1 MIFVKGLKKSQKI
14 SRLIQIVIAIIL
26 LIGLT
31 HLWKSSLNNG
41 QQLLN
46 SQTQI
51 MARLLAQQA
60 ANGAAPAMFLQ
71 NDEQLQWLANA
82 LIDDPKVMSVHIY
95 DAQGVRLAFA
105 QSVSE
110 EALDADDEE
119 LKELLS
125 PYPPMIENVLQGDN
139 NLGYIEVRVNL
150 RIFFDEI
157 KTLYQENMKLQQTML
172 IVAGI
177 IGLLL
182 SRALSFKRA
191 DFDRRKTRAKQGR
204 KNSHLLQ
211 LNQSDSVDGIDD
223 DMNDGMDDGM
233 DSRED
238 LKDHIPSD
246 EHAELSDTE
255 LADIEYQE
263 LTDLN
268 QDSQTT
274 TDTKNK
280 GAKALASKSPKAS
293 NSSSAAKSREDQK
306 DKAEPK

>member
-14 SRLIQIVIAIIL
+14 SRIIQIVLAIIL
-26 LIGLT
+26 LFGLT

-60 ANGAAPAMFLQ
+60 ANGAAPAMYLQ

-82 LIDDPKVMSVHIY
+82 LIDDPKVMSVNIY

-110 EALDADDEE
+110 DELDADDQE
-119 LKELLS
+119 LKQLLS
-125 PYPPMIENVLQGDN
+125 PYPPMIENVLQGEN
-139 NLGYIEVRVNL
+139 NLGYIEVRLNL

-204 KNSHLLQ
+204 KNSNLLQ
-211 LNQSDSVDGIDD
+211 KNATENDDELDDTQEINSQVDKGID
-223 DMNDGMDDGM
+223 
-233 DSRED
+233 
-238 LKDHIPSD
+238 SD
-246 EHAELSDTE
+246 TSSQSELSTDE
-255 LADIEYQE
+255 LQTGELSNSDRADLEYQE
-263 LTDLN
+263 LTDMKDE
-268 QDSQTT
+268 QIEPKDKKT
-274 TDTKNK
+274 NK
-280 GAKALASKSPKAS
+280 ASKSTTK
-293 NSSSAAKSREDQK
+293 KT
-306 DKAEPK
+306 

>member
-14 SRLIQIVIAIIL
+14 SRLIQIILAIIL

-82 LIDDPKVMSVHIY
+82 LIDDPKVMSVNIY

-110 EALDADDEE
+110 DDFDADDKE
-119 LKELLS
+119 LKQLLS
-125 PYPPMIENVLQGDN
+125 PYPPLIENVLQGEN
-139 NLGYIEVRVNL
+139 NLGYIEVRLNL

-204 KNSHLLQ
+204 KNSNLLQ
-211 LNQSDSVDGIDD
+211 NSMIENTAEDELNDTDFNNSDFNEADLNASDF
-223 DMNDGMDDGM
+223 NDSGFDKNDI
-233 DSRED
+233 SQ
-238 LKDHIPSD
+238 D
-246 EHAELSDTE
+246 EAVKLEFQELSDIKE
-255 LADIEYQE
+255 EQAE
-263 LTDLN
+263 
-268 QDSQTT
+268 
-274 TDTKNK
+274 DTSSKNK
-280 GAKALASKSPKAS
+280 SKT
-293 NSSSAAKSREDQK
+293 R
-306 DKAEPK
+306 

>member
-223 DMNDGMDDGM
+223 GMDDGM

-268 QDSQTT
+268 QDSQTI

-280 GAKALASKSPKAS
+280 GAKAKAFKSPK
-293 NSSSAAKSREDQK
+293 AAKSREDQK
-306 DKAEPK
+306 DEAEPK

>member
-14 SRLIQIVIAIIL
+14 SRLIQIILAIIL

-82 LIDDPKVMSVHIY
+82 LIDDPKVMSVNIY

-110 EALDADDEE
+110 DDFDADDKE
-119 LKELLS
+119 LKQLLS
-125 PYPPMIENVLQGDN
+125 PYPPLIENVLQGEN
-139 NLGYIEVRVNL
+139 NLGYIEVRLNL

-204 KNSHLLQ
+204 KNSNLLQ
-211 LNQSDSVDGIDD
+211 NSTVENTAEDELNDTDFNNSDFNEADL
-223 DMNDGMDDGM
+223 NDSDLNASDFK
-233 DSRED
+233 DSD
-238 LKDHIPSD
+238 LNDSGFDKNDISQD
-246 EHAELSDTE
+246 EAVKLEFQELSDIKE
-255 LADIEYQE
+255 EQAE
-263 LTDLN
+263 
-268 QDSQTT
+268 
-274 TDTKNK
+274 DTSSKNK
-280 GAKALASKSPKAS
+280 SKT
-293 NSSSAAKSREDQK
+293 R
-306 DKAEPK
+306 

>member
-14 SRLIQIVIAIIL
+14 SRLIQIILAIIL

-82 LIDDPKVMSVHIY
+82 LIDDPKVMSVNIY

-110 EALDADDEE
+110 DDFDADDKE
-119 LKELLS
+119 LKQLLS
-125 PYPPMIENVLQGDN
+125 PYPPLIENVLQGEN
-139 NLGYIEVRVNL
+139 NLGYIEVRLNL

-204 KNSHLLQ
+204 KNSNLLQ
-211 LNQSDSVDGIDD
+211 NSMIENTAEDELNDTDFNNSGFNEADLNEADLNDSDL
-223 DMNDGMDDGM
+223 NDSGFDKNDI
-233 DSRED
+233 SQ
-238 LKDHIPSD
+238 D
-246 EHAELSDTE
+246 EAVKLEFKELSDIKE
-255 LADIEYQE
+255 EQAE
-263 LTDLN
+263 
-268 QDSQTT
+268 
-274 TDTKNK
+274 DTSSKNK
-280 GAKALASKSPKAS
+280 SKT
-293 NSSSAAKSREDQK
+293 Q
-306 DKAEPK
+306 

>member
-223 DMNDGMDDGM
+223 DMDDVMG
-233 DSRED
+233 SRED
-238 LKDHIPSD
+238 LKDHIPSG

-268 QDSQTT
+268 QGNQTT

-280 GAKALASKSPKAS
+280 GAKAKASKSPKAS

>member
-14 SRLIQIVIAIIL
+14 SRIIQIVLAVIL
-26 LIGLT
+26 LFGLT

-82 LIDDPKVMSVHIY
+82 LIDDPKVMSVNIY

-105 QSVSE
+105 QSVSKDE
-110 EALDADDEE
+110 LDADDQE
-119 LKELLS
+119 LKQLLS
-125 PYPPMIENVLQGDN
+125 PYPPMIENVLQGEN
-139 NLGYIEVRVNL
+139 NLGYIEVRLNL

-204 KNSHLLQ
+204 KNSNLLQ
-211 LNQSDSVDGIDD
+211 KNAVEDD
-223 DMNDGMDDGM
+223 DASLEESEIDTNEQNGD
-233 DSRED
+233 
-238 LKDHIPSD
+238 
-246 EHAELSDTE
+246 ELSHSERD
-255 LADIEYQE
+255 DIEYQE
-263 LTDLN
+263 LSSMKEEELEPE
-268 QDSQTT
+268 DSQPVKKAK
-274 TDTKNK
+274 TK
-280 GAKALASKSPKAS
+280 
-293 NSSSAAKSREDQK
+293 D
-306 DKAEPK
+306 

>member
-14 SRLIQIVIAIIL
+14 SRLIQIILAIIL

-82 LIDDPKVMSVHIY
+82 LIDDPKVMSVNIY

-110 EALDADDEE
+110 DDFDADDKE
-119 LKELLS
+119 LKQLLS
-125 PYPPMIENVLQGDN
+125 PYPPLIENVLQGEN
-139 NLGYIEVRVNL
+139 NLGYIEVRLNL

-204 KNSHLLQ
+204 KNSNLLQ
-211 LNQSDSVDGIDD
+211 NSMIENTAEDELNDTDFNNSDFNEADL
-223 DMNDGMDDGM
+223 NDSDLNASDFK
-233 DSRED
+233 DSD
-238 LKDHIPSD
+238 LNDSGFDKNDISQD
-246 EHAELSDTE
+246 EAVKLEFQELSDIKE
-255 LADIEYQE
+255 EQAE
-263 LTDLN
+263 
-268 QDSQTT
+268 
-274 TDTKNK
+274 DTSSKNK
-280 GAKALASKSPKAS
+280 SKT
-293 NSSSAAKSREDQK
+293 R
-306 DKAEPK
+306 

>member
-14 SRLIQIVIAIIL
+14 SRLIQIVLAIIL

-82 LIDDPKVMSVHIY
+82 LIDDPKVMSVNIY

-110 EALDADDEE
+110 DDLDADDKE
-119 LKELLS
+119 LKQLLS
-125 PYPPMIENVLQGDN
+125 PYPPLIENVLQGEN
-139 NLGYIEVRVNL
+139 NLGYIEVRLNL

-204 KNSHLLQ
+204 KNSNLLQ
-211 LNQSDSVDGIDD
+211 NSMIENTAEDELNDTDLNDSDLNASDFKDSD
-223 DMNDGMDDGM
+223 LNDSGFDKNDI
-233 DSRED
+233 SQ
-238 LKDHIPSD
+238 D
-246 EHAELSDTE
+246 EAVKLEFQELSDIKE
-255 LADIEYQE
+255 EQAE
-263 LTDLN
+263 
-268 QDSQTT
+268 
-274 TDTKNK
+274 DTSSKNK
-280 GAKALASKSPKAS
+280 SKT
-293 NSSSAAKSREDQK
+293 R
-306 DKAEPK
+306 

>member
-14 SRLIQIVIAIIL
+14 SRLIQIILAIIL

-82 LIDDPKVMSVHIY
+82 LIDDPKVMSVNIY

-110 EALDADDEE
+110 DDFDADDKE
-119 LKELLS
+119 LKQLLS
-125 PYPPMIENVLQGDN
+125 PYPPLIENVLQGEN
-139 NLGYIEVRVNL
+139 NLGYIEVRLNL

-204 KNSHLLQ
+204 KNSNLLQ
-211 LNQSDSVDGIDD
+211 NSTVENIAEDELNDTDFNNSDFNEADL
-223 DMNDGMDDGM
+223 NDSDLNASDFK
-233 DSRED
+233 DSD
-238 LKDHIPSD
+238 LNDSGFDKNDISQD
-246 EHAELSDTE
+246 EAVKLEFQELSDIKE
-255 LADIEYQE
+255 EQAE
-263 LTDLN
+263 
-268 QDSQTT
+268 DSSS
-274 TDTKNK
+274 KNK
-280 GAKALASKSPKAS
+280 SKT
-293 NSSSAAKSREDQK
+293 Q
-306 DKAEPK
+306 

>member
-1 MIFVKGLKKSQKI
+1 MIFVKGLKKSQRI
-14 SRLIQIVIAIIL
+14 SRIVQIVLAIIL

-60 ANGAAPAMFLQ
+60 ANGAAPAMYLQ

-82 LIDDPKVMSVHIY
+82 LIDDPKVMSVNIY

-110 EALDADDEE
+110 DEFEADDQE
-119 LKELLS
+119 LKQLLS
-125 PYPPMIENVLQGDN
+125 PYPPMIENVLQGEN
-139 NLGYIEVRVNL
+139 NLGYIEVRLNL

-204 KNSHLLQ
+204 KNSNLLQKNAAENDELDEEQ
-211 LNQSDSVDGIDD
+211 LNQQEQSDSELIDSQQ
-223 DMNDGMDDGM
+223 G
-233 DSRED
+233 
-238 LKDHIPSD
+238 SD
-246 EHAELSDTE
+246 ELSNSEMTD
-255 LADIEYQE
+255 LEYQE
-263 LTDLN
+263 LSGMTDEPVKKEDN
-268 QDSQTT
+268 I
-274 TDTKNK
+274 
-280 GAKALASKSPKAS
+280 ASKKAS
-293 NSSSAAKSREDQK
+293 
-306 DKAEPK
+306 DK

>member
-14 SRLIQIVIAIIL
+14 SRLIQIVLAIIL

-82 LIDDPKVMSVHIY
+82 LIDDPKVMSVNIY
-95 DAQGVRLAFA
+95 DAQGVRLAFT

-110 EALDADDEE
+110 DDLDADDKE
-119 LKELLS
+119 LKQLLS
-125 PYPPMIENVLQGDN
+125 PYPPLIENVLQGEN
-139 NLGYIEVRVNL
+139 NLGYIEVRLNL

-204 KNSHLLQ
+204 KNSNLLQ
-211 LNQSDSVDGIDD
+211 NSMIENTAEDELNDTDLNDSDLNASDFKDSD
-223 DMNDGMDDGM
+223 LNASAFNDSGFDKNDI
-233 DSRED
+233 SQ
-238 LKDHIPSD
+238 D
-246 EHAELSDTE
+246 EAVKLEFQELSDIKE
-255 LADIEYQE
+255 EQAE
-263 LTDLN
+263 
-268 QDSQTT
+268 
-274 TDTKNK
+274 DTSSKNK
-280 GAKALASKSPKAS
+280 SKT
-293 NSSSAAKSREDQK
+293 R
-306 DKAEPK
+306 

>member
-14 SRLIQIVIAIIL
+14 SRLIQIVLAIIL

-82 LIDDPKVMSVHIY
+82 LIDDPKVMSVNIY

-110 EALDADDEE
+110 DNFDADDKE
-119 LKELLS
+119 LKQLLS
-125 PYPPMIENVLQGDN
+125 PYPPLIENVLQGEN
-139 NLGYIEVRVNL
+139 NLGYIEVRLNL

-204 KNSHLLQ
+204 KNSNLLQ
-211 LNQSDSVDGIDD
+211 NSMIENTAEDELNDTDLNDSDINASDFKDSD
-223 DMNDGMDDGM
+223 LNDSGFDKNDI
-233 DSRED
+233 SQ
-238 LKDHIPSD
+238 D
-246 EHAELSDTE
+246 EAVKLEFQELSDIKE
-255 LADIEYQE
+255 EQAE
-263 LTDLN
+263 
-268 QDSQTT
+268 
-274 TDTKNK
+274 DTSSKNK
-280 GAKALASKSPKAS
+280 SKT
-293 NSSSAAKSREDQK
+293 R
-306 DKAEPK
+306 

>member
-14 SRLIQIVIAIIL
+14 SRLIQIILAIIL

-82 LIDDPKVMSVHIY
+82 LIDDPKVMSVNIY

-110 EALDADDEE
+110 DDFDADDKE
-119 LKELLS
+119 LKQLLS
-125 PYPPMIENVLQGDN
+125 PYPPLIENVLQGEN
-139 NLGYIEVRVNL
+139 NLGYIEVRLNL

-204 KNSHLLQ
+204 KNSNLLQ
-211 LNQSDSVDGIDD
+211 NSTVENIAEDELNDTDFNNSDFNEADL
-223 DMNDGMDDGM
+223 NDSDLNASDFK
-233 DSRED
+233 DSD
-238 LKDHIPSD
+238 LNDSGFDKNDISQD
-246 EHAELSDTE
+246 EAVKLEFQELSDIKE
-255 LADIEYQE
+255 EQAE
-263 LTDLN
+263 
-268 QDSQTT
+268 
-274 TDTKNK
+274 DTSSKNK
-280 GAKALASKSPKAS
+280 SKT
-293 NSSSAAKSREDQK
+293 R
-306 DKAEPK
+306 

>member
-14 SRLIQIVIAIIL
+14 SRLIQIILAIIL

-82 LIDDPKVMSVHIY
+82 LIDDPKVMSVNIY

-110 EALDADDEE
+110 DDFDADDKE
-119 LKELLS
+119 LKQLLS
-125 PYPPMIENVLQGDN
+125 PYPPLIENVLQGEN
-139 NLGYIEVRVNL
+139 NLGYIEVRLNL

-204 KNSHLLQ
+204 KNSNLLQ
-211 LNQSDSVDGIDD
+211 NSMIENTAEDELNDTDFNNSDFNEADL
-223 DMNDGMDDGM
+223 NDSDLN
-233 DSRED
+233 DSGFD
-238 LKDHIPSD
+238 KNDISQD
-246 EHAELSDTE
+246 EAVKLEFQELSDIKE
-255 LADIEYQE
+255 EQAE
-263 LTDLN
+263 
-268 QDSQTT
+268 DSSS
-274 TDTKNK
+274 KNK
-280 GAKALASKSPKAS
+280 SKT
-293 NSSSAAKSREDQK
+293 Q
-306 DKAEPK
+306 